1 MPFWTLIRANLAPTW
16 PQLGL
21 QNPSKT
27 GLKTILKRNFLKSWF
42 LQPLQCEMQ
51 VFASPRGSKNEQKL
65 LPRPLVIQVLF
76 QLQKNTLPTSILVP
90 LGPLLGAPR
99 RLQEASKPSPKPLL
113 EASWAILAASSI
125 FWPPGG
131 YPRARFFLIF
141 DKILMLFSRLWSSD
155 CFYSA
160 TPLHKELPRNYFEF
174 SASQRHNRVPWIVLL
189 SFFLL
194 LWGCFCSFYFVHLP
208 CCYRQVLNV
217 TIVFH
222 GLPWFCINYLLA
234 KPPIAA
240 AAWAKKPTWICAS
253 FRLPLLAL

>member
-27 GLKTILKRNFLKSWF
+27 GLMTILKRNFLKSWF

-51 VFASPRGSKNEQKL
+51 VFALLRSSKNEQKL

-76 QLQKNTLPTSILVP
+76 QLQKNTLPTSILAP

-113 EASWAILAASSI
+113 EASWAILAATSN
-125 FWPPGG
+125 FWPPQG
-131 YPRARFFLIF
+131 YPRARCFSMF
-141 DKILMLFSRLWSSD
+141 DQNVMLFRGFWSKY

-160 TPLHKELPRNYFEF
+160 TPLHKELPRSHLGF
-174 SASQRHNRVPWIVLL
+174 SAVQRHHRVP
-189 SFFLL
+189 
-194 LWGCFCSFYFVHLP
+194 
-208 CCYRQVLNV
+208 
-217 TIVFH
+217 
-222 GLPWFCINYLLA
+222 
-234 KPPIAA
+234 
-240 AAWAKKPTWICAS
+240 
-253 FRLPLLAL
+253 